1 MLDSDN
7 NYYLSYV
14 WDIVLISYYILYN
27 YICVNMMNKFL
38 QSCKTEFCLL
48 RARIDLIA
56 PADEDAPDLLLL

>member
-7 NYYLSYV
+7 NYYFLYV
-14 WDIVLISYYILYN
+14 CDTVLKRYYILYN
-27 YICVNMMNKFL
+27 YICVYMMNKFF

-48 RARIDLIA
+48 RARIDLIT